1 MHLVDMITL
10 LILLS
15 LGPGYPIP
23 GARISQA
30 ASEVRGEFLKS
41 SGGGVGIV
49 GTTKDSKVGL
59 GGGCTI
65 QGEVGVG

>member
-23 GARISQA
+23 GAKISQQPNTPWINYYKA
-30 ASEVRGEFLKS
+30 PNVSKS
-41 SGGGVGIV
+41 
-49 GTTKDSKVGL
+49 KL
-59 GGGCTI
+59 
-65 QGEVGVG
+65 